1 MHEMR
6 FGMFALAI
14 ASCMAAAFAAERQVG
29 LEAGAKQAKRLGKI
43 EFAITTNVPA
53 ENPYD
58 AAEIDVSLEL
68 TSPSGKKIAWP
79 AFWFQPVER
88 EQRPH
93 SGRPTE
99 WLYPSGAPGWRARF
113 APTEVGTWSAIAAVT
128 TRDGTIRS
136 EPVAFEC
143 TPAEGKGFVRVSA
156 KDPRFLEFSD
166 GSPFFP
172 VGQNVAFITDSY
184 RQGEM
189 LKRLGENGANYVR
202 IWCCCCDWA
211 MGVEAR
217 KSGWARSWG
226 WFPPIMA
233 MPDQD
238 GYNSDD
244 RCVGLSCEADA
255 TLTFQ
260 PTRPL
265 ALKPNTKYRL
275 SGKLRTNTGVGIAL
289 ELDGAREPII
299 LKGGKG
305 WTPFQQEFTTRDA
318 QWWLG
323 RLAFRAIAKCTM
335 YLRDLSLREAAGG
348 PELLEEAD
356 VNRPLLGHYN
366 QLDCRI
372 VDALVETAEACG
384 LYLQLTMFT
393 RDHYMKLLRRPNSRA
408 YDRALEH
415 GRNLVRY
422 FVARWGHSPH
432 VAAWEYSN
440 EQDPGLPTE
449 RFYTELGELFERL
462 DTCHRIRCNSTWHS
476 PSKDY
481 KHPKLDTADLH
492 YYMRPAEKE
501 LFKDEVASVLSRAKV
516 ARDAAPDKPVLFS
529 EFGLADDRFGRSPD
543 YDADSDYTHLHNALW
558 ASALS
563 GFSSTVMSW
572 WWDDVHKKDQYHH
585 YKPIS
590 AFVKDI
596 PYTTAK
602 LRTATGTIDKGLRIV
617 GLQGDQCAFVWVSD
631 PQATWWKVH
640 KEGVKPAET
649 SGATL
654 TIQGLD
660 PGNYRAEWWNTWEG
674 KPVAEGKAKVAGEAL
689 VLKVPAFS
697 RDIACKVLQQK

>member
-1 MHEMR
+1 MAQTFR
-6 FGMFALAI
+6 NVAVLSVVCCALAT
-14 ASCMAAAFAAERQVG
+14 AAERQVG
-29 LEAGAKQAKRLGKI
+29 IEAGAKQVKRLGKI
-43 EFAITTNVPA
+43 EFTIQTNAAA

-58 AAEIDVSLEL
+58 AAETDVSLEL
-68 TSPSGKKIAWP
+68 TAPSGRKLVYP

-88 EQRPH
+88 EQRER
-93 SGRPTE
+93 GGQKAE

-113 APTEVGTWSAIAAVT
+113 APNEVGNWSAAATVT
-128 TRDGTIRS
+128 TREGTVRS
-136 EPVAFEC
+136 APAAFEC
-143 TPAEGKGFVRVSA
+143 TPAEGKGFVRVST

-172 VGQNVAFITDSY
+172 VGQNVAFITDTY
-184 RQGEM
+184 KQGEM
-189 LKRLGENGANYVR
+189 LQRLGENGANYVR

-211 MGVEAR
+211 MGIEAR

-244 RCVGLSCEADA
+244 RCVGLSGEADA
-255 TLTFQ
+255 TLAFQ

-265 ALKPNTKYRL
+265 AVKPNTKYRL
-275 SGKLRTNTGVGIAL
+275 TGKMRTNTGVGIAL
-289 ELDGAREPII
+289 DLGGGAAGEPII
-299 LKGGKG
+299 LKGGRT
-305 WTPFQQEFTTRDA
+305 WSPFQQEFTTREG
-318 QWWLG
+318 QWWLD

-348 PELLEEAD
+348 PELLWEAD
-356 VNRPLLGHYN
+356 ANRPLLGWYN
-366 QLDCRI
+366 QLDCRML
-372 VDALVETAEACG
+372 DALVETAEQCG

-393 RDHYMKLLRRPNSRA
+393 RDHYMKLLRKSNSRD
-408 YDRALEH
+408 YDGALEH

-422 FVARWGHSPH
+422 FVARWGYSPH

-449 RFYTELGELFERL
+449 RFYTELGDLIAKL
-462 DTCHRIRCNSTWHS
+462 DPYARIRCNSTWAS

-481 KHPKLDTADLH
+481 KHPKLDTADYH

-501 LFKDEVASVLSRAKV
+501 LFKDAVASVLSRAKI
-516 ARDAAPDKPVLFS
+516 AREAAPNKPVLFS
-529 EFGLADDRFGRSPD
+529 EFGLADDQWGRSPE
-543 YDADSDYTHLHNALW
+543 YDADKEYVHLHNALW

-563 GFSSTVMSW
+563 GMSSTVMSW
-572 WWDDVHKKDQYHH
+572 WWDDMHKKNQYHH

-602 LRTATGTIDKGLRIV
+602 LRAATATVDKGLRLV
-617 GLQGDQCAFVWVSD
+617 GLQGEGCAYLWLSD
-631 PQATWWKVH
+631 PQCTWWKIAH
-640 KEGVKPAET
+640 EGVKPAET
-649 SGATL
+649 AGATL
-654 TIQGLD
+654 TIQGLAAGD
-660 PGNYRAEWWNTWEG
+660 YRVEWWNTWDA
-674 KPVAEGKAKVAGEAL
+674 KPLGTHKVAARDGL
-689 VLKVPAFS
+689 TLQIPAFS
-697 RDIACKVLQQK
+697 RDIAARITR